1 MLGGGAVA
9 FVAFLGEDGADAGL
23 EEFELL
29 RGSGGQVAEGDEEGK
44 EEAFHARSRWVMVWT
59 A

>member
-1 MLGGGAVA
+1 MLGGGAMA

-29 RGSGGQVAEGDEEGK
+29 RGGGGQLADGEEAKK
-44 EEAFHARSRWVMVWT
+44 EEAVHARSL
-59 A
+59 